1 MVFTYKICTSFF
13 FGRWGGGGDGGMAI
27 ILFNLL
33 FIFAGLGHKQT
44 VLCARIKDRLT
55 PVVWKYETLAS
66 DA

>member
-1 MVFTYKICTSFF
+1 MW
-13 FGRWGGGGDGGMAI
+13 GGGGGDGVMAI

>member
-13 FGRWGGGGDGGMAI
+13 GRWGGGGDGVMAI

-55 PVVWKYETLAS
+55 PVVEI
-66 DA
+66 